1 MMQLLYGLAEEGPGL
16 GRPHVDTLKGSK
28 HANMKELRGRG
39 DCQTWRVLFAFG
51 KDQRGL
57 LLAGGNK
64 AGVEEK
70 RFYKMLIKKADARF
84 DMELAKATN
93 KESEDKQST

>member
-1 MMQLLYGLAEEGPGL
+1 MQLLYGLAEEGPGL
-16 GRPHVDTLKGSK
+16 GRPHVDTLKGSN

-39 DCQTWRVLFAFG
+39 DCQAWRVLFAFG

-64 AGVEEK
+64 AGVKEK
-70 RFYKMLIKKADARF
+70 RSYRMLIEKADARF
-84 DMELAKATN
+84 DKELAKATN
-93 KESEDKQST
+93 KESEDEQST